1 MKNSESSPKSGPIES
16 ALGSTSQVP
25 GSVVG
30 QNLLITP
37 KPILGLETFNQP
49 YVAPKTPQVK
59 IDKAAI

>member
-16 ALGSTSQVP
+16 ALGSMSQVP

-37 KPILGLETFNQP
+37 KPILGLETFNQS
-49 YVAPKTPQVK
+49 YVAPKTP
-59 IDKAAI
+59 